1 MFKILLNLLFKMWS
15 KIFGVYKISRHEQ
28 FLLMAMITVA
38 MIVIALFLSTVL
50 ATMML
55 VRLF

>member
-1 MFKILLNLLFKMWS
+1 MWS